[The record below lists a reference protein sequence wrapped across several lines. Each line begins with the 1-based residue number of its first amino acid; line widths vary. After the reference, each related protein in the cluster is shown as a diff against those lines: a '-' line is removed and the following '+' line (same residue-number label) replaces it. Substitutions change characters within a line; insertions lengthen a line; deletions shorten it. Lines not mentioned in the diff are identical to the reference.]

1 MELLVLVLV
10 FLLKNVKLSKEIQK
24 KKIVYF
30 PSKLSYKMYFL
41 WKIFQVDL
49 MKTYKLTR
57 YVAICNKE
65 LSLFNTFV

>member
-10 FLLKNVKLSKEIQK
+10 FLLKMLNYLKKFR